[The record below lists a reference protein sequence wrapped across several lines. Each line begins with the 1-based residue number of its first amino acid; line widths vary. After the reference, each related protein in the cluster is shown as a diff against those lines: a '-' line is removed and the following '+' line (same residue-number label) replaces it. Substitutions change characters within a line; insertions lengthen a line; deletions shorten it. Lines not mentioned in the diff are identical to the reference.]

1 MAKVSYASM
10 KLKMIEDIEK
20 ITFNGIDIEILKYL
34 PIEEK
39 YNLISITLQKSLE
52 NDNVYNSVLMDMY
65 FHLYLVFLY
74 TNISFTDKQKE
85 DEAKLYDILKSNGLL
100 DEIINKIPENEY
112 NMLYSY
118 LEEEAS
124 KKMESKRSV
133 ASLITSLINDL
144 PSQAQAAMDIVEN
157 FDKDK
162 FKNVLEFA
170 EYANGGRPIK

>member
-20 ITFNGIDIEILKYL
+20 ITFNGLDIEILKYL

-85 DEAKLYDILKSNGLL
+85 DEAKLYDI
-100 DEIINKIPENEY
+100 
-112 NMLYSY
+112 
-118 LEEEAS
+118 
-124 KKMESKRSV
+124 
-133 ASLITSLINDL
+133 
-144 PSQAQAAMDIVEN
+144 
-157 FDKDK
+157 
-162 FKNVLEFA
+162 
-170 EYANGGRPIK
+170 